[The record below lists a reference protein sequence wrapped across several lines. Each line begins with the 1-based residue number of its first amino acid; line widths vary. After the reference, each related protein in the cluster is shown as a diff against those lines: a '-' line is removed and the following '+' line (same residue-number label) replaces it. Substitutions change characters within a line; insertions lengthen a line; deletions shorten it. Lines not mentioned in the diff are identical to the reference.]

1 MFDSNIKR
9 INNYVVVFNF
19 IFVIFIFLL
28 IQNIKSDNTQIYGYE
43 NDRYE
48 MMQIADKLRQ
58 SSDDLTHFART
69 YVVTSNKLF
78 KQQYF
83 DTLSIRNGEKNRPR
97 NYNTIYWDL
106 ESSQRI
112 INHPDGTKISLKKL
126 ISLLPYEK
134 SELQKLTL
142 AEKNSNDLASLEIEA
157 FNAMD
162 GLFKNTKGEYLLN
175 KEPNHELAIKV
186 MHSEAYYLAKHKIM
200 KPIDDFMLAV
210 DKRTLLGIESLENR
224 IEYKFYILYLLLFV
238 FIIANII
245 FFLGLKKINNSITQK
260 LKKSISD
267 AVEDNRKKDELLF
280 RQSKHAAMGEMIG
293 SIAHQWRQPLNAI
306 AGHIQ
311 MIEFDHEDK
320 IIDDKYI
327 QTFIDENMILV
338 NFMSNTIDDFR
349 DFFRIDKVKK
359 EFNAKKAIMGTL
371 NLIISQ
377 LNEKSIQT
385 NLDLDEKCFV
395 FGFESEFQQV
405 VLNIINN
412 SKDELI
418 KKNRKK
424 ALISISIFKNMN
436 FTVFKISDN
445 AGGIPEKIIDRIFEP
460 YFTTKEQGQG
470 TGLGLYMSKMIIENN
485 MGGHIS
491 VSNTESGAEFTIV
504 FVDKE
509 EEE

>member
-1 MFDSNIKR
+1 MFDSNIKTM
-9 INNYVVVFNF
+9 NNYVVLFNF
-19 IFVIFIFLL
+19 IFVIFIFVL
-28 IQNIKSDNTQIYGYE
+28 IQNIKSDNTQIFGYE
-43 NDRYE
+43 NDRYK
-48 MMQIADKLRQ
+48 MMQVADKLRQ
-58 SSDDLTHFART
+58 SSDDLTHFGRT
-69 YVVTSNKLF
+69 YVITSNEIF

-83 DTLSIRNGEKNRPR
+83 DTLSIRNGSKNRPR

-106 ESSQRI
+106 EASQRT
-112 INHPDGTKISLKKL
+112 INHPDGTKVSLKKL
-126 ISLLPYEK
+126 ILSLPFKK
-134 SELQKLTL
+134 SELKQLRL
-142 AEKNSNDLASLEIEA
+142 AENNSNDLVNLEVEA
-157 FNAMD
+157 FNAME
-162 GLFKNTKGEYLLN
+162 GLYKNDQGEYLL
-175 KEPNHELAIKV
+175 KKDPNQELAVKL
-186 MHSEAYYLAKHKIM
+186 MHSKAYYLAKHKIM

-210 DKRTLLGIESLENR
+210 DKRVLLGIKSLENR
-224 IEYKFYILYLLLFV
+224 IEYKFYILYFLLFV
-238 FIIANII
+238 FIIVNIV
-245 FFLGLKKINNSITQK
+245 FFVGLKKSNSSIARKLRQSINN
-260 LKKSISD
+260 

-320 IIDDKYI
+320 IVDDKYI
-327 QTFIDENMILV
+327 KTFIEENMILV

-349 DFFRIDKVKK
+349 DFFRVDKVKK

-371 NLIISQ
+371 NLIKSQ

-405 VLNIINN
+405 VLNIVNN

-418 KKNRKK
+418 GNNCKE
-424 ALISISIFKNMN
+424 ASISISIFRNMN

-445 AGGIPEKIIDRIFEP
+445 AGGIPEKIIERIFEP

-491 VSNTESGAEFTIV
+491 VANTESGAEFTIV

-509 EEE
+509 EE

>member
-1 MFDSNIKR
+1 MFNSNIKTM
-9 INNYVVVFNF
+9 NNYVVLFNL
-19 IFVIFIFLL
+19 IFVIFIFVL
-28 IQNIKSDNTQIYGYE
+28 IQNIKSDNTQVYEYE
-43 NDRYE
+43 NDRYN

-58 SSDDLTHFART
+58 SSDDLTHFGRT
-69 YVVTSNKLF
+69 YVVTADKIF

-83 DTLSIRNGEKNRPR
+83 DTLSIRNGNKNRPM

-106 ESSQRI
+106 ERSQRT
-112 INHPDGTKISLKKL
+112 INHSDGTKISLKKL
-126 ISLLPYEK
+126 ISLLPFKK
-134 SELQKLTL
+134 SELQQLTL
-142 AEKNSNDLASLEIEA
+142 AENNSNDLVNLEIEA
-157 FNAMD
+157 FNAME
-162 GLFKNTKGEYLLN
+162 GLYKNDQGEYLLKKDSN
-175 KEPNHELAIKV
+175 QEHAIKL
-186 MHSEAYYLAKHKIM
+186 MHSRAYYVAKHKIM

-210 DKRTLLGIESLENR
+210 DKRTFLDIEKLENH
-224 IEYKFYILYLLLFV
+224 IKYEFYILYLLLCV
-238 FIIANII
+238 FIIVNII
-245 FFLGLKKINNSITQK
+245 FFLGLKKINSSITKK
-260 LKKSISD
+260 LRESINN
-267 AVEDNRKKDELLF
+267 AVDDNRKKDELLF

-327 QTFIDENMILV
+327 QTFISENMVLV

-349 DFFRIDKVKK
+349 DFFRVNKLKK

-371 NLIISQ
+371 NLIKSQ
-377 LNEKSIQT
+377 LNEKSIQIS
-385 NLDLDEKCFV
+385 LDLDEKCFV

-405 VLNIINN
+405 VLNIVNN
-412 SKDELI
+412 AKDELI
-418 KKNRKK
+418 GKNGKES
-424 ALISISIFKNMN
+424 LISISIFKNMN

-445 AGGIPEKIIDRIFEP
+445 AGGIPEKIIERIFEP

-491 VSNTESGAEFTIV
+491 VANTENGAEFTIV

-509 EEE
+509 EE